1 MAVKKPTV
9 TWTDAEKAIGDEFD
23 SKLQLCPGSGS
34 ERYQKYKDA
43 IARKLGSNCF
53 NFFPPGVKA
62 YLRHK
67 GGKKSAAMK
76 ALQKTL

>member
-9 TWTDAEKAIGDEFD
+9 TWTDAEKAIGEEFD
-23 SKLQLCPGSGS
+23 RMLQLCPGSGFD
-34 ERYQKYKDA
+34 RYQKYKTR
-43 IARKLGSNCF
+43 IAKTLGYDHF

-67 GGKKSAAMK
+67 GGKKSAEMK